1 MSVMAIFR
9 QLSSGVQNVIAAGK
23 RHFTMGGKSSYPQ
36 AIRLR

>member
-9 QLSSGVQNVIAAGK
+9 QLSKWRAKVIAAGK